1 MQDACWQ
8 CMNLQSRHDLC
19 SETNPSLGLTLPEN
33 TGVRN
38 PLVEEAEL
46 AWARVEVE
54 YLSSAKGATN

>member
-1 MQDACWQ
+1 M
-8 CMNLQSRHDLC
+8 
-19 SETNPSLGLTLPEN
+19 GLTLPEN

-54 YLSSAKGATN
+54 YLSAAKGAAN